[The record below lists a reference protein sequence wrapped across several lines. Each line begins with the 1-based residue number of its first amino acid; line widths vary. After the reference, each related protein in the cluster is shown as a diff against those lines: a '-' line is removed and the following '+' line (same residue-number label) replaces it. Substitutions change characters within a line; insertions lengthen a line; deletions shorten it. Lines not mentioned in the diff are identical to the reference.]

1 MAHIRRLPV
10 VLWLPRYRR
19 RRVKPLPLSAARMP
33 VRWRI
38 PRSRG
43 SGQASRAAAS
53 PGAPSA
59 SSPPPSPPLR
69 PGSSWFNEQML
80 STLFGYG
87 ILVVLALLVIVVT
100 APTPPRP
107 TLPTVGR
114 VFRPSSQATASLHRW
129 FALLHING
137 TSVKDWLIAGAPLVA
152 WAEGNLSNPWQVHWR
167 GLAAAGIST
176 VTATPLHNLDE
187 LLDSAVPA
195 LMAAPLPRVAPRSS
209 SILDETEAGLPGANS
224 KVWAELGTSPV
235 VGIYQTHSHESFW
248 PLLPKG
254 TAAPYSTEWP
264 HTIVQVGWW
273 LAQDLQS
280 YSIPVVQSRV
290 DNMKEGTLA
299 SYTLSLQTAKTLLR
313 YWPTVRVLLDI
324 HRGNAPLNQTLAT
337 IHGRKT
343 AKILVVVGTNQ
354 LLPNPHWQ
362 ENAAFALKLTE
373 ELNTLAPGI
382 LRGKGI
388 ETVPYRYN
396 QQLLPADVIVEVGGA
411 YNTLSEERQAVAELA
426 AALADLI
433 RAGQVPGA

>member
-19 RRVKPLPLSAARMP
+19 RRVKPLPFAASRVP
-33 VRWRI
+33 VRWRV
-38 PRSRG
+38 PPSEAGRGSRG
-43 SGQASRAAAS
+43 TGV
-53 PGAPSA
+53 GDAPTA
-59 SSPPPSPPLR
+59 LSPPRPPLH
-69 PGSSWFNEQML
+69 PGTSWFNDQML

-107 TLPTVGR
+107 ALPTVGR
-114 VFRPSSQATASLHRW
+114 VFRTSSNAAGALHKW
-129 FALLHING
+129 LALMHINE
-137 TSVKDWLIAGAPLVA
+137 TSLKDWLIAGAPLIA
-152 WAEGNLSNPWQVHWR
+152 WADGNLSNPWQVHWR
-167 GLAAAGIST
+167 GLAAAGISA

-187 LLDSAVPA
+187 LLGSAVPA
-195 LMAAPLPRVAPRSS
+195 LAAAPLPSTPPRTS
-209 SILDETEAGLPGANS
+209 SILEETQTGLPGAGS
-224 KVWAELGTSPV
+224 KVWAELGASPV
-235 VGIYQTHSHESFW
+235 VGLYQTHSHESFW

-254 TAAPYSTEWP
+254 TAAAYSTDWS

-290 DNMKEGTLA
+290 DNMREGTLA

-313 YWPTVRVLLDI
+313 YWPSVRVLLDI
-324 HRGNAPLNQTLAT
+324 HRGNAPLSQTLT
-337 IHGRKT
+337 TVHGRKT

-354 LLPNPHWQ
+354 LMPNPHWQ

-373 ELNTLAPGI
+373 ELKTLAPGI
-382 LRGKGI
+382 LRGNGI
-388 ETVPYRYN
+388 ETVPYQYN

-433 RAGQVPGA
+433 RAGQIPGQ